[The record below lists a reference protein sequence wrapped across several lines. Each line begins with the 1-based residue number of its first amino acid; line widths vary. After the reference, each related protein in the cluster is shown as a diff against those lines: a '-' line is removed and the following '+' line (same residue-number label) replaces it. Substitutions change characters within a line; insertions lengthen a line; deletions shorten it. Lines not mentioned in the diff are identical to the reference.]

1 MKTKNVYNR
10 KISSEEASE
19 GYILVLKNKLNFFPS
34 IGKQF
39 TMVYS
44 NQKKKVKVES
54 YPCTCQGPD
63 LPHEHY
69 FIRWKG
75 LKAKESVEIEKDSR
89 KEGRYVLSKS
99 II

>member
-1 MKTKNVYNR
+1 VRTENIYTR

-19 GYILVLKNKLNFFPS
+19 GYILVLKNKLNLFPP

-39 TMVYS
+39 IIMHD
-44 NQKKKVKVES
+44 NQKRKVKVKS

-69 FIRWKG
+69 LIRWKG
-75 LKAKESVEIEKDSR
+75 LRAKEKVENEKDTK
-89 KEGRYVLSKS
+89 KEMIYILQIQR
-99 II
+99 